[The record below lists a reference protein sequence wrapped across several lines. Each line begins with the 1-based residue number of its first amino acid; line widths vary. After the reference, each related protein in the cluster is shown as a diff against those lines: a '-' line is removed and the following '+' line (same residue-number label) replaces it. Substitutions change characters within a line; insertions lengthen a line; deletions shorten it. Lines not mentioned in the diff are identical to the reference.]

1 MGILVA
7 SESRHVQPRPE
18 LGESFDLRTKAR
30 AAPFSM
36 LVMVESNEVVRAR
49 VFLDEASAR
58 DTAKD

>member
-1 MGILVA
+1 MSNAARTRRI
-7 SESRHVQPRPE
+7 
-18 LGESFDLRTKAR
+18 FDLRTEAR